1 MAAELKAPK
10 AVIFDW
16 DNTLVDTWPL
26 IHKALQETFG
36 KYGLTPW
43 TFEETKA
50 RVAHSARDAFPKLFG
65 EQWELAGQD
74 YQAFYQ
80 RDHLTQL
87 RTLPLSEEVLR
98 FLKERGVYVAVVSNK
113 KGHNLRKEVEHLGW
127 GGYFDRLVGSNDAAK
142 DKPHPDPVHL
152 ALEGS
157 GLQGGDEVWFVGDTS
172 IDLECAR
179 NTNCV
184 PILYG
189 EVEAEQVGG
198 KTVYQGFDV
207 HHHAT
212 SHGDFLTFLKRMF

>member
-1 MAAELKAPK
+1 MAAELKPPRAI
-10 AVIFDW
+10 IFDW

-26 IHKALQETFG
+26 IHKALHETFT
-36 KYGLTPW
+36 KHGLMPW

-65 EQWELAGQD
+65 EKWEVAGQD

-80 RDHLTQL
+80 RDHLDGL
-87 RTLPLSEEVLR
+87 ETLPLSEEVLQ
-98 FLKERGVYVAVVSNK
+98 FLKEKGVYLAVVSNK
-113 KGHNLRKEVEHLGW
+113 KGHNLRKEVVHLGW
-127 GGYFDRLVGSNDAAK
+127 DKYFDRLVGSNDAPR

-157 GLQGGDEVWFVGDTS
+157 GLEAGDEVWFVGDTTV
-172 IDLECAR
+172 DLECAQ

-189 EVEAEQVGG
+189 EVEAEKRDG
-198 KTVYQGFDV
+198 KIIYQGFDV

-212 SHGDFLTFLKRMF
+212 SHGDFLEFLKRVF

>member
-1 MAAELKAPK
+1 MAAELKRPK
-10 AVIFDW
+10 AIIFDW

-26 IHKALQETFG
+26 IHKALHATFT

-65 EQWELAGQD
+65 EQWELAGKD
-74 YQAFYQ
+74 YQDFYLSN
-80 RDHLTQL
+80 HLQEL
-87 RTLPLSEEVLR
+87 QALPLSEDVLR
-98 FLKERGVYVAVVSNK
+98 FLKEQGVYLAVVSNK
-113 KGHNLRKEVEHLGW
+113 KGPSLRKEVEHIGW
-127 GGYFDRLVGSNDAAK
+127 GKYFDKLVGSHDAAR

-152 ALEGS
+152 ALAGS
-157 GLQGGDEVWFVGDTS
+157 GLEAGDEVWFVGDTGV
-172 IDLECAR
+172 DLECAM

-189 EVEAEQVGG
+189 EVEAEKLGG
-198 KTVYQGFDV
+198 RTVYQGFNA

-212 SHGDFLTFLKRMF
+212 THEDFLTLLRQVF